1 MGEIEAIQLTVGNL
15 IGICSLVVGVG
26 SGVWMVAKVRA
37 SDKEEIEKS
46 HSSAYNRLDKKFTD
60 NVDVLHARVNK
71 ILDEQSD
78 MKYQIGKIEGKQDAG

>member
-15 IGICSLVVGVG
+15 IGICSLVVAVG
-26 SGVWMVAKVRA
+26 GAVWGVAKIRA
-37 SDKEEIEKS
+37 NDKEEIEKS

-78 MKYQIGKIEGKQDAG
+78 MKYQIGKIEGKQEK